1 MLRDGRPLSPLK
13 LATHAVDALQVLKQ
27 RDFPYS
33 NIKFLASSR
42 YISYQKTDP

>member
-42 YISYQKTDP
+42 YCSDLKVDP